1 MLINVPNFIFDE
13 LSNVTLCSIN
23 DVEIGFYVYLAN
35 LIISTIIPF
44 FIMFL
49 STCIILHCL
58 ITQRRRLQ
66 RNNTNY
72 RREKD
77 FAKSVLSMDLW
88 FLICYTPYCIFCFLR
103 YTQVYNDVNNDDLW
117 RLAFNSTAILAIVE
131 TSCNFFIYYFC
142 NALFKEY
149 FLSMICC

>member
-1 MLINVPNFIFDE
+1 MLIKVPNFIFDG
-13 LSNVTLCSIN
+13 LSNVTWCT
-23 DVEIGFYVYLAN
+23 V
-35 LIISTIIPF
+35 IPF

-49 STCIILHCL
+49 STCIILHYL

-117 RLAFNSTAILAIVE
+117 RLAFNSTAIFAIVE

-149 FLSMICC
+149 FLSMICCCRK